1 MALEN
6 YSFLFNTKTMYLMT
20 FIIIGVNV
28 FAFPNLLNHPDMKLN
43 DLSMLIH
50 DNPSYASNSIIT
62 KKEGSIEISPATPS
76 LDNDNKKENIKEE
89 KVANTEEKPVEKT
102 EDKGNLKP
110 LVDEKEEKIENKTE
124 KKPEETKETE
134 QKETEPKKEEEKK
147 ETEPKKEEEKEKEIA
162 AINPSEE
169 SKNTKLDHDIDNETE
184 EPAGISSCKFFL
196 K

>member
-1 MALEN
+1 
-6 YSFLFNTKTMYLMT
+6 MT

-147 ETEPKKEEEKEKEIA
+147 KETEPKKEEEKKETEPKKEEEKEKEIA